1 MALNDSFFQELKYKT
16 DIEDIISTY
25 VTLKRRGSTL
35 VGLCPFHNEKTPSFT
50 VYPDT
55 QSFYCFG
62 CGAGG
67 DAVGFIKRIEN
78 LDYIDAVK
86 LLADRAGLQMPA
98 DGYDDSLSKKRRRVL
113 EANRAAAKFYHS
125 VLMSEAGAVGL
136 NYFLNRGLTKKTI
149 IKFGLGMAP
158 DSWDSLIKHLKSAG
172 FTIGEMIDAGLIKAS
187 SNTKSGKTRY
197 YDNFRNRV
205 MTPIIDV
212 RGNVIAF
219 GGRVLDDSKP
229 KYINT
234 SDTLAYKKTN
244 ELFALNFAKDSGKD
258 SLILCEGYMDV
269 IAMHQAG
276 FTNAVAGCGTALTNE
291 QVRQICR
298 YANEVVL
305 AYDADEAGQK
315 AVAKAIELFKQTDIK
330 IKVPVLQYGKDPDEI
345 IKNVGAEKFGGM
357 LEGATSEL
365 EFKIL
370 KLRQKYNLNTTQGK
384 IDFVNEVIKIL
395 VNTSPVERDL
405 YISRL
410 SEELGVEK
418 RNISAQLDNYIKR
431 TSYRREKSKYKKIIN
446 DSIRQNVKLS
456 YDNGSTPRKLKAEER
471 LLYLLIKYP
480 DCEKL
485 LSDFSELCLSEG
497 FVRKVFGLTVEKIK
511 NGYDTDLMNYSSN
524 LSSDEAGRLSGVL
537 ARGRESK
544 NSKEEFSDCLKIIE
558 EEYKKQNG
566 KSASEMS
573 DDEFRKIFG
582 NT

>member
-187 SNTKSGKTRY
+187 SNTKSGKTMY

-345 IKNVGAEKFGGM
+345 IKNVGSEKFGGM